1 VRSDRERLL
10 DMLEAIEQVEKYAGS
25 SRESVERD
33 ELLQTWFVHHMQ
45 IIGEAAGRLSDGLR
59 ASHSDVPWTEIIG
72 MRNVLVHE
80 YFGVDSEE
88 IWATIHHDL
97 PALKQR
103 LAAILAALPPAT

>member
-1 VRSDRERLL
+1 
-10 DMLEAIEQVEKYAGS
+10 
-25 SRESVERD
+25 
-33 ELLQTWFVHHMQ
+33 MQ

-80 YFGVDSEE
+80 YFGVDGEE